1 MPYVERDQEGNICLL
16 TGTAN
21 ESGEFLPAE
30 HPDVLRF
37 LLIAPGPGQEQP
49 DAARLDMLFSDL
61 KLIRVI
67 EDVIDLLI
75 AKRVIIFSELPLP
88 VQQKILQKRGKRE
101 KLFGGGADI
110 LGSEEGIL

>member
-1 MPYVERDQEGNICLL
+1 MPYVERNQEGKIHLL
-16 TGTAN
+16 KMS
-21 ESGEFLPAE
+21 ESATGEFLPAE
-30 HPDVLRF
+30 HPEVLQF
-37 LLIAPGPGQEQP
+37 LAVSPGQAQGDVSSVE
-49 DAARLDMLFSDL
+49 LLLSDL

-110 LGSEEGIL
+110 LGSEQGIL